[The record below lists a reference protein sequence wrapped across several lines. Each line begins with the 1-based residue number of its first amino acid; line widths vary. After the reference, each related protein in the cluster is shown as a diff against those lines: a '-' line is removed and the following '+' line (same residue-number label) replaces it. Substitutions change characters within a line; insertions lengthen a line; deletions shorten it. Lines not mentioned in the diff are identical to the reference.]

1 MSRRQVWARAVVRG
15 RSEVV
20 TAVAAGS
27 VEGRE
32 TVTGPLL
39 VQKYG
44 GTSVGDTTRLARCGA
59 RAVDAH
65 RRGHEVVVV
74 VSAMGRRTDELL
86 GLARDVNQDPPR
98 DHLDL
103 LLATGEQASA
113 ALMAMAI
120 EAMGVAAVPLAGPR
134 LGIITEG
141 VHGNARIRSIDV
153 NRVHEGLRRGAIVV
167 CAGFQGVTAEGAVT
181 TLGRG
186 GSDTTAVAIAA
197 ALGVGG
203 AAGSGACEILTDVDG
218 VFTAD
223 PRLVPSARRI
233 ERIACE
239 AMIELASLGAGV
251 LHPRA
256 AMCAQL
262 YGVPLH
268 VRHSQHEGPGTLVV
282 REEPAMEHEAVI
294 GCALTRDLG
303 RLGVRGMPNR
313 PGAQA
318 RLFEAIAAA
327 GVLVDDIIQNES
339 GVLADVAFT
348 VDGASLDRVEAAV
361 RPILSD
367 LGGGVVERET
377 DLAKVSVVGTGM
389 RSHTGVASR
398 MFAALGEAGIVIRNI
413 TTSEIK
419 ISCLVP
425 ADRGEEALN
434 VVHEA
439 FGLSGSR
446 A

>member
-1 MSRRQVWARAVVRG
+1 
-15 RSEVV
+15 
-20 TAVAAGS
+20 
-27 VEGRE
+27 
-32 TVTGPLL
+32 
-39 VQKYG
+39 
-44 GTSVGDTTRLARCGA
+44 
-59 RAVDAH
+59 
-65 RRGHEVVVV
+65 
-74 VSAMGRRTDELL
+74 
-86 GLARDVNQDPPR
+86 
-98 DHLDL
+98 
-103 LLATGEQASA
+103 
-113 ALMAMAI
+113 
-120 EAMGVAAVPLAGPR
+120 
-134 LGIITEG
+134 
-141 VHGNARIRSIDV
+141 
-153 NRVHEGLRRGAIVV
+153 
-167 CAGFQGVTAEGAVT
+167 
-181 TLGRG
+181 
-186 GSDTTAVAIAA
+186 
-197 ALGVGG
+197 
-203 AAGSGACEILTDVDG
+203 
-218 VFTAD
+218 
-223 PRLVPSARRI
+223 
-233 ERIACE
+233 
-239 AMIELASLGAGV
+239 
-251 LHPRA
+251 
-256 AMCAQL
+256 
-262 YGVPLH
+262 
-268 VRHSQHEGPGTLVV
+268 
-282 REEPAMEHEAVI
+282 
-294 GCALTRDLG
+294 
-303 RLGVRGMPNR
+303 MPNR